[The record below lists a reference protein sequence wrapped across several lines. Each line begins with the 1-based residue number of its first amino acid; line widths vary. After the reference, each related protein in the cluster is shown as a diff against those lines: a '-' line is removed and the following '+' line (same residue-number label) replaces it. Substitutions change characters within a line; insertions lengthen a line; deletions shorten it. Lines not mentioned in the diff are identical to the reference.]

1 MPAIDI
7 QTYNLDFLFLTNNDP
22 KSIAILDQ
30 STYLSEPQLPLL
42 QVIPP
47 GFTGALQVPYA
58 PQTITI
64 LNSDNLTL
72 TDVTECGELADLPD
86 GVWQI
91 TMMVCPYDELY
102 VKKCYLKTTQFDNIY
117 YNILLNYDDCSPF
130 LEKSEYE
137 KRIIE
142 VDILIQ
148 SAHAEARCFNVD
160 KATMKYQKA
169 LSILNSINKKL
180 NCK

>member
-1 MPAIDI
+1 MPSIDI
-7 QTYNLDFLFLTNNDP
+7 QTYKLDLIFLKNNDP

-30 STYLSEPQLPLL
+30 STYLSDPQLPLL

-58 PQTITI
+58 PNTITI

-72 TDVTECGELADLPD
+72 TDVTECGDLMDLPD

-91 TMMVCPYDELY
+91 TQMVCPYDELY
-102 VKKCYLKTTQFDNIY
+102 TKKCYLKTTQFDNAFS
-117 YNILLNYDDCSPF
+117 NALLNYREDLSFID
-130 LEKSEYE
+130 KNEYE
-137 KRIIE
+137 KSIIE
-142 VDILIQ
+142 ADILIQ
-148 SAHAEARCFNVD
+148 SAQAETYFCNID
-160 KATMKYQKA
+160 KATQKYKKA
-169 LSILNSINKKL
+169 LSIVNNLNKKI

>member
-1 MPAIDI
+1 MPSIDI
-7 QTYNLDFLFLTNNDP
+7 QTYKLDFLFLANNDP

-30 STYLSEPQLPLL
+30 SNYLSEPQLPLL

-58 PQTITI
+58 PNTITI
-64 LNSDNLTL
+64 LNSDNLTI
-72 TDVTECGELADLPD
+72 TDVTECGELADLSD

-91 TMMVCPYDELY
+91 TQMVCPYDELY
-102 VKKCYLKTTQFDNIY
+102 IKKCYLKTTQFDNLY
-117 YNILLNYDDCSPF
+117 RNILLNYDENLPF
-130 LEKSEYE
+130 IEKIEYE
-137 KRIIE
+137 KKIVE

-148 SAHAEARCFNVD
+148 SAKAETYYCNVEMAV
-160 KATMKYQKA
+160 KKYRKA
-169 LSILNSINKKL
+169 LSILNYLNKKI